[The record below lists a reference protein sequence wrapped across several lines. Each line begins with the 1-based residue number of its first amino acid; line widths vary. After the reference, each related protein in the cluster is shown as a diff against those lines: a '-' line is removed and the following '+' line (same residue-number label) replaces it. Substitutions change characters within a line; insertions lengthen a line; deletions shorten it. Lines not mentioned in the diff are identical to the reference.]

1 MEPEQKLQTA
11 KQIAGHMPLMD
22 QMIQEINNIT
32 KNVINYT
39 CISEKSFSYMHTT
52 TYFKQF
58 IISQLQLE
66 AIKVQCTGFESDL
79 TLDEATA
86 KQTDFRQKISTLRA
100 RVKAAQN
107 KLNAHTKKLQTKAEI
122 KNKLKEE
129 YLNVQKKVI

>member
-1 MEPEQKLQTA
+1 
-11 KQIAGHMPLMD
+11 
-22 QMIQEINNIT
+22 
-32 KNVINYT
+32 
-39 CISEKSFSYMHTT
+39 MHTT

-66 AIKVQCTGFESDL
+66 AIKSQCTGFESEL

-86 KQTDFRQKISTLRA
+86 KQTDLRQKISTLRA

-107 KLNAHTKKLQTKAEI
+107 KLNAHTKKLQTKAEA